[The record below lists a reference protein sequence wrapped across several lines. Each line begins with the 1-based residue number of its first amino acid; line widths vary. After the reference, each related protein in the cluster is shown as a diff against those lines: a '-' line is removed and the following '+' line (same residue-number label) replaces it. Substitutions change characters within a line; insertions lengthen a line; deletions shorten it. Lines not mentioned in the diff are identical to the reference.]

1 MAGKRQ
7 HYVPRLLQ
15 RGFLAE
21 LDGERT
27 WLHRAGGPARLVGIK
42 GVGTEDWF
50 YSRKGAPGE
59 QTLDDAITAFEQ
71 DLGKD
76 VAILRTTPPD
86 TPIEPGLAARIT
98 VHLVMRTAHLRQT
111 IEQGIDGITDEIE
124 SLLTDPTRLGA
135 MMRIGSPSLG
145 SAAMDAIRS
154 TAQNL
159 VSAGLPAPL
168 SERLLSFFMRERGV
182 ELATQAVATLT
193 PMLPTLFNDL
203 ASRVRDSHNE
213 IIAKPLDDHG
223 WVNALT
229 GFQWTIEAGVD
240 LILPDAVALAR
251 GSGQALAPLLFTTVA
266 DAELILL
273 PVTHDRVLVGRR
285 DASIDIDLTTYNAQA
300 AASCQR
306 FFIAARAFDAEG
318 LSATIGSGPA
328 KALAESITGAVHDAD
343 AEAVRRDHDRADLPR
358 AQPRTFT
365 LADFSYRVTLHDFGD
380 DVLAQEYAA
389 ILQSVVGALS
399 RDIPLYDLD
408 GVTIAADYGDALAKL
423 DRGDPDLPPV
433 ASGALGYGI
442 GVAKP
447 VTVVRDG
454 KPKSHLVLAAGI
466 AAAWTSDKADLRAS
480 SLHLLIKMLAGIAHG
495 TRYADVPPFTPDAMG
510 NELHLAV
517 AHAPNGYWSAK
528 QAAFIDPDQGENYAV
543 LVITSLDFARNEIG
557 AARARMAD
565 DSDVGE
571 ASLIPLECV
580 SAVLNHVA
588 DWLGHRDGLAPDQ
601 PFVGDDLAARLAPF
615 GLDHWLALFG
625 RDLAASYGEDGAVDL
640 AVVTTLSRH
649 VERLFWSLGIYCWP
663 EGDDVRC
670 VVSDWPLAPQLLLDI
685 DILAD
690 VPTFAP
696 APPNSQLPDDG
707 EGLRQ

>member
-7 HYVPRLLQ
+7 HYVPRFLQ

-21 LDGERT
+21 LDGERI

-42 GVGTEDWF
+42 DVGTEDWF

-59 QTLDDAITAFEQ
+59 LTLDDVITTFEQ
-71 DLGKD
+71 DLSKD
-76 VAILRTTPPD
+76 VAILRTTPPG
-86 TPIEPGLAARIT
+86 TSIEPGLAARIT

-111 IEQGIDGITDEIE
+111 IERGIDGITNEIE
-124 SLLTDPTRLGA
+124 SIFTDPMRLGA
-135 MMRIGSPSLG
+135 MMGIDSPMLASFVT
-145 SAAMDAIRS
+145 DAIRS
-154 TAQNL
+154 TAQDL
-159 VSAGLPAPL
+159 VPTGFPAPL
-168 SERLLSFFMRERGV
+168 SERLMSFFMRERGG
-182 ELATQAVATLT
+182 ELVAQAVATLA
-193 PMLPTLFNDL
+193 PMFPTLFKDL
-203 ASRVRDSHNE
+203 ASRVRDSHNA
-213 IIAKPLDDHG
+213 IVAKPLDDYG
-223 WVNALT
+223 WVKVLT
-229 GFQWTIEAGVD
+229 GFHWTIEAGVD

-251 GSGQALAPLLFTTVA
+251 ETGHSLAPLLFTTAA

-273 PVTHDRVLVGRR
+273 PVAHDRVLVGRR
-285 DASIDIDLTTYNAQA
+285 DSATGVDLTTYNAQA

-306 FFIAARAFDAEG
+306 FFVAASEFDAEG
-318 LSATIGSGPA
+318 LSAMIGSGPA
-328 KALAESITGAVHDAD
+328 RALAASIAESVHDA
-343 AEAVRRDHDRADLPR
+343 EAARRDHDGADLPR
-358 AQPRTFT
+358 AQPRTFE

-389 ILQSVVGALS
+389 ILQSVVRALS
-399 RDIPLYDLD
+399 RDIPLHDLD

-433 ASGALGYGI
+433 ASGALGYGV
-442 GVAKP
+442 GVAKQ
-447 VTVVRDG
+447 VTVIRDG

-466 AAAWTSDKADLRAS
+466 AAAWTSDDADLRAS
-480 SLHLLIKMLAGIAHG
+480 NLHLLIKMLAGIAHG

-510 NELHLAV
+510 RELHLAV
-517 AHAPNGYWSAK
+517 ADAPSGYWSAK
-528 QAAFIDPDQGENYAV
+528 QASFVDPDQGENYAD

-557 AARARMAD
+557 AARVRMAD
-565 DSDVGE
+565 DSDVGK
-571 ASLIPLECV
+571 ASLIAFKCV
-580 SAVLNHVA
+580 SAVLKHVA

-601 PFVGDDLAARLAPF
+601 SFAGDDLAARLAPS

-625 RDLAASYGEDGAVDL
+625 RDLAASYGEDGAIDL

-663 EGDDVRC
+663 EGEGVRC
-670 VVSDWPLAPQLLLDI
+670 VVSDRPLAPLLLPGI

-707 EGLRQ
+707 ESVLQ

>member
-1 MAGKRQ
+1 M
-7 HYVPRLLQ
+7 PRLLQ

-27 WLHRAGGPARLVGIK
+27 WLHRAGGAARLVGIK
-42 GVGTEDWF
+42 DVGTEDWF

-59 QTLDDAITAFEQ
+59 LTLDDAITAFEQ

-76 VAILRTTPPD
+76 VAILRTTPPG
-86 TPIEPGLAARIT
+86 TSIEPGLAARIT

-111 IEQGIDGITDEIE
+111 IEHGIDGITNEIE
-124 SLLTDPTRLGA
+124 TLFTDPMRLGA
-135 MMRIGSPSLG
+135 MMGIDSPMLA
-145 SAAMDAIRS
+145 SAVTEAISS
-154 TAQNL
+154 TAQDL
-159 VSAGLPAPL
+159 VPTGFPASL
-168 SERLLSFFMRERGV
+168 SERLLSFFVRERGS
-182 ELATQAVATLT
+182 ELAAQAATTLT
-193 PMLPTLFNDL
+193 PMFPTLFKDL
-203 ASRVRDSHNE
+203 ASRVRDSHNA
-213 IIAKPLDDHG
+213 IVAKPLDDHG
-223 WVNALT
+223 WVKALT
-229 GFQWTIEAGVD
+229 GFHWTIEAGVD
-240 LILPDAVALAR
+240 LILPDAVALSR
-251 GSGQALAPLLFTTVA
+251 ETGHSLAPLLFTKAA

-273 PVTHDRVLVGRR
+273 PVAHDRILVGRR
-285 DASIDIDLTTYNAQA
+285 DTATDVDLTTYNAQA
-300 AASCQR
+300 AASCQG
-306 FFIAARAFDAEG
+306 FFVAASEFDAEG
-318 LSATIGSGPA
+318 LSAMIGSGPA
-328 KALAESITGAVHDAD
+328 QALAASIAESLHD
-343 AEAVRRDHDRADLPR
+343 AEAARRNHDGTDLPR
-358 AQPRTFT
+358 AQPRTFV

-399 RDIPLYDLD
+399 RDIPLHDLD

-433 ASGALGYGI
+433 ASRALGYGI

-466 AAAWTSDKADLRAS
+466 AAAWTSDDADLRAS

-510 NELHLAV
+510 RELHLAV

-528 QAAFIDPDQGENYAV
+528 QAAFVDPNQGEGYAD

-571 ASLIPLECV
+571 ASLIALECV
-580 SAVLNHVA
+580 SAALNHVA

-601 PFVGDDLAARLAPF
+601 PFAGHDLAAKLAPY

-625 RDLAASYGEDGAVDL
+625 RDLAASYGEDGAIDL
-640 AVVTTLSRH
+640 AVVSTLSHH
-649 VERLFWSLGIYCWP
+649 VERLFWSLGVYCWP
-663 EGDDVRC
+663 EDGNVRC
-670 VVSDWPLAPQLLLDI
+670 VISDQPLTPLI
-685 DILAD
+685 M
-690 VPTFAP
+690 PTTD
-696 APPNSQLPDDG
+696 S
-707 EGLRQ
+707 E